1 MDNALLVFNVLS
13 ITELPILL
21 ARELIYTT
29 DTPCCDH
36 ELVITNV
43 GRYISLIWNQKRT
56 T

>member
-29 DTPCCDH
+29 DTPCCDY
-36 ELVITNV
+36 ELAITNV
-43 GRYISLIWNQKRT
+43 GRYISLIWNQKRIT
-56 T
+56 